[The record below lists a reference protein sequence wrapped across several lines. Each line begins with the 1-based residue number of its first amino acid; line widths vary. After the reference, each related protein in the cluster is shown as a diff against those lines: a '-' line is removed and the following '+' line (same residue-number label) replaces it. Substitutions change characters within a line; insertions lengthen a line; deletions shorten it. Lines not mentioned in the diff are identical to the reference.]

1 MNTISKLV
9 LILSIFGSVT
19 FTSCQKEDIKDL
31 IETVGHSN
39 NGDIEG
45 DKDGTD
51 GDKEDKD
58 GKDWD
63 KGDKDG
69 KDWDKGDKDDKGQ
82 S

>member
-9 LILSIFGSVT
+9 LILFIFGSVT
-19 FTSCQKEDIKDL
+19 FTSCQKDDINDL
-31 IETVGHSN
+31 IEKVKHSN
-39 NGDIEG
+39 NGDEEG
-45 DKDGTD
+45 DKD
-51 GDKEDKD
+51 DKD
-58 GKDWD
+58 GD